1 LGVLPVFV
9 NLLFICSMLFNSA
22 EYLLL
27 FLPLC
32 LLLHYYIR
40 SQTGKMISLLLLSI
54 YFYMVAYPA
63 YILILFA
70 LILVDYGAAWLMDK
84 QEGNHRTFWLLV
96 SLSSNVLL
104 LASFKYYNFFAGNLE
119 GFGLS
124 LPKHSWLLPVG
135 LSFHTFQS
143 MSYTIEVYKKSYP
156 CEKNLLRYALYVL
169 FFPQMVAGPIERPQN
184 ILPQF
189 HAFPGFS
196 WDNMKQGFY
205 LLARGLFMK
214 VAVADRLTLLV
225 DPVFK
230 APENA
235 GPLQCFLAVLFFGI
249 QIYADFSGYSNM
261 ALGAARLL
269 GIDLMVNFKQP
280 YLADSLGEFWRRWHI
295 SLSTWFR
302 DYIYIPLGGNREGR
316 FNTLRNLFTIFIL
329 SGLWHGAGWNFL
341 LWGFLHGMGVG
352 AETLFLRKGTPGIPL
367 AFRILRTQVWV
378 FFCWIFFRASSIENG
393 FDVVAGIFH
402 FNEVLTKK
410 PIPFSMQ
417 ENIYG
422 LLLFVG
428 VFISERWRV
437 PEKIFAKTG
446 WIFILFLLAL
456 SYFLG
461 NFNATTFIYFQF

>member
-1 LGVLPVFV
+1 
-9 NLLFICSMLFNSA
+9 MLFNSA

-32 LLLHYYIR
+32 LLLHFYLR
-40 SQTGKMISLLLLSI
+40 SQTGKMISLVVLSI

-70 LILVDYGAAWLMDK
+70 LILVDYGAALKMDQEEGLARKQWL
-84 QEGNHRTFWLLV
+84 WV
-96 SLSSNVLL
+96 SLGSNILL
-104 LASFKYYNFFAGNLE
+104 LGTFKYFNFFSENLQAL
-119 GFGLS
+119 GFD
-124 LPKHSWLLPVG
+124 LPKHSWILPVG

-143 MSYTIEVYKKSYP
+143 MSYTIEVYRKSFP
-156 CEKNLLRYALYVL
+156 CEKNLLRYSLYVL

-196 WDNMKQGFY
+196 MQNMKDGFF

-230 APENA
+230 SPQKAEPMYC
-235 GPLQCFLAVLFFGI
+235 GLAILFFGF

-269 GIDLMVNFKQP
+269 GINLMVNFKQP

-302 DYIYIPLGGNREGR
+302 DYIYIPLGGNRLGTAK
-316 FNTLRNLFTIFIL
+316 TLRNLLTIFIL
-329 SGLWHGAGWNFL
+329 SGLWHGAGWNYL
-341 LWGFLHGMGVG
+341 LWGLLHGLGVG
-352 AETLFLRKGTPGIPL
+352 AESFVRGKGNFRLPQIV
-367 AFRILRTQVWV
+367 RILRTQLWV
-378 FFCWIFFRASSIENG
+378 FFCWIFFRATSVKNGMDVLLGAFRFEAPSSTNPL
-393 FDVVAGIFH
+393 IFSTP
-402 FNEVLTKK
+402 EL
-410 PIPFSMQ
+410 
-417 ENIYG
+417 IYG
-422 LLLFVG
+422 LLISGAILV
-428 VFISERWRV
+428 SERFSIA
-437 PEKIFAKTG
+437 EKIITKTG
-446 WIFILFLLAL
+446 WVYIFLLTAL
-456 SYFLG
+456 AYFLG